1 MVEANGLLQI
11 ILKSGVFVKIPKGS
25 IENTIRLATALLKG
39 GVRIIEVDTRSSE
52 GFRVIEESASQF
64 EDQLIISADY
74 VLDSHSARKAILAGA
89 EIVSTPYLIK
99 DILNTCNRYGKICIP
114 GALTVTEVLKAL
126 EEGAGLIKL
135 YPAELFGPG
144 LLKAI
149 KSPLPQANLI
159 PSACVN
165 LDSVAAWLQAGACAV
180 VTDATFAKVA
190 EDDSMNANEKVTMHA
205 SDIIK
210 CFEDITASTQNRH

>member
-1 MVEANGLLQI
+1 MFKANDLFQI
-11 ILKSGVFVKIPKGS
+11 VLNAGIFSKIPKGS
-25 IENTIRLATALLKG
+25 IKNAIRLVTALLKS
-39 GVRIIEVDTRSSE
+39 GVRIIAVDTRSSE
-52 GFRVIEESASQF
+52 GIRVIEACASRF

-89 EIVSTPYLIK
+89 DIVSTPYLIK
-99 DILNTCNRYGKICIP
+99 DVLKTCHRYGKLCIP

-126 EEGAGLIKL
+126 EEGADLIKL

-165 LDSVAAWLQAGACAV
+165 LDSMTAWVQAGACAV
-180 VTDATFAKVA
+180 VTDTPFPKVD
-190 EDDSMNANEKVTMHA
+190 EDNSMDVDGQITMHA
-205 SDIIK
+205 RNIIK
-210 CFEDITASTQNRH
+210 CFEDTTASIQHLH